1 MSSTQHIPI
10 VIPPELEAEMSP
22 AVRAFVVMLLDRIAK
37 LEARLGLSPQN
48 SSLPPSSQHP
58 HARPLRKK
66 DQCQRKKSGGQ
77 PGHPRREQQLI
88 SSEDCDAVV
97 PL

>member
-1 MSSTQHIPI
+1 MSSNPSQLIS
-10 VIPPELEAEMSP
+10 IPPELEAEMSP

-58 HARPLRKK
+58 QARPLRKK
-66 DQCQRKKSGGQ
+66 DQCQHQAIRDASG
-77 PGHPRREQQLI
+77 
-88 SSEDCDAVV
+88 S
-97 PL
+97 